1 METQHA
7 TIAMLT
13 YQRNTLLAAVLPALL
28 DQAGHS
34 PVPTRVLVVDNDPSG
49 RAAPVV
55 RAAQERARE
64 QGVALRY
71 VHEPVPGIV
80 AGRNRALEESGDDL
94 LVFIDDDEE
103 PGPGWLEALL
113 DAHERLGCEAVTG
126 PTPPRFTRPASA
138 WVRHSGAFD
147 SWQAP
152 DGGVVTSADT
162 GNLLLDLGAVRR
174 MGLRFDPRYGLSGG
188 EDSLFTRQL
197 SQAGG
202 TIRFAADAVVTKIVP
217 EGRARR
223 PWVLRRSLRSGS
235 SWVSVRLDTA
245 SGSRARLRALYALK
259 GTGRVGRD
267 WPRALLGRARGDVAA
282 WARHEVSAWGG
293 VGMVVGALGGRV
305 HEYGRAPRAFRVR
318 DLMSGRARRR
328 SAGAGS
334 GPRTQS
340 PARPSSS
347 VPGPAAGP
355 ARPGPARPPAH
366 SPTRS
371 GHAPLPPGGPSS
383 PHAGPDTSSPHAAGP
398 ASGPV
403 RVLVAVPT
411 YRRPTDLARALRGV
425 LGQIPDLRGVADVE
439 VLVVDNDPA
448 ASARAQATGGPVRY
462 VVEQV
467 PGVAA
472 VRNRAL
478 DEARAHD
485 LLVFIDDDEEPEP
498 GWLAA
503 LVGLRAR
510 TGCQAV
516 AGLVVPDYEV
526 EPDEWVRQGGF
537 FVRRTWPTGTRRPV
551 AASNCLLLDL
561 GFVREH
567 GLRFDADFGATGGE
581 DTLFTR
587 QLTAAGG
594 TILWC
599 DEARVRDHVPAS
611 RLDHAWILRRQRSH
625 AATAVRVELA
635 LGGSPARV
643 RVRAAL
649 GGGARI
655 LVGGAAAA
663 GGLGGGLRRRARGA
677 RLLARGRGM
686 LDAALDRPGHREYG
700 QR

>member
-28 DQAGHS
+28 DQAGRS

-223 PWVLRRSLRSGS
+223 PWVLRRSLRAGS

-371 GHAPLPPGGPSS
+371 GHAPLPSGGPSS

-425 LGQIPDLRGVADVE
+425 LGQIPDLRGVADV
-439 VLVVDNDPA
+439 
-448 ASARAQATGGPVRY
+448 
-462 VVEQV
+462 
-467 PGVAA
+467 
-472 VRNRAL
+472 
-478 DEARAHD
+478 
-485 LLVFIDDDEEPEP
+485 
-498 GWLAA
+498 
-503 LVGLRAR
+503 
-510 TGCQAV
+510 
-516 AGLVVPDYEV
+516 
-526 EPDEWVRQGGF
+526 
-537 FVRRTWPTGTRRPV
+537 
-551 AASNCLLLDL
+551 
-561 GFVREH
+561 
-567 GLRFDADFGATGGE
+567 
-581 DTLFTR
+581 
-587 QLTAAGG
+587 
-594 TILWC
+594 
-599 DEARVRDHVPAS
+599 
-611 RLDHAWILRRQRSH
+611 
-625 AATAVRVELA
+625 
-635 LGGSPARV
+635 
-643 RVRAAL
+643 
-649 GGGARI
+649 
-655 LVGGAAAA
+655 
-663 GGLGGGLRRRARGA
+663 
-677 RLLARGRGM
+677 
-686 LDAALDRPGHREYG
+686 
-700 QR
+700 